1 MYIRTSMKQA
11 YRLNQV
17 QEAICRTL
25 DAQDSREGELKLRL
39 KRLLVT
45 DRRLGRRQKGGDQR
59 FAFYSAAAPGS
70 GVEVRFSGY
79 EAFALLAAVAMLE
92 HGFPQARVVRA
103 LTEVRN
109 QLEHAHAEILAKDPH
124 ELFDENTINAR
135 AKSGTLAT
143 GSTDEVFLVIATFPS
158 LAQQKTAVRICR
170 GQAEYMDFLLRQSP
184 TGTTSTAIPF
194 SRLMLRLAE
203 NISQAQPA
211 RRGPAARA

>member
-1 MYIRTSMKQA
+1 MR
-11 YRLNQV
+11 
-17 QEAICRTL
+17 
-25 DAQDSREGELKLRL
+25 QDSREGELKLRL

-184 TGTTSTAIPF
+184 TGTHFDRHSFQSSDASPGGEYFAGATCKARTGGKSLTMPRAPE
-194 SRLMLRLAE
+194 AE
-203 NISQAQPA
+203 VDRQNGGRG
-211 RRGPAARA
+211 RRS